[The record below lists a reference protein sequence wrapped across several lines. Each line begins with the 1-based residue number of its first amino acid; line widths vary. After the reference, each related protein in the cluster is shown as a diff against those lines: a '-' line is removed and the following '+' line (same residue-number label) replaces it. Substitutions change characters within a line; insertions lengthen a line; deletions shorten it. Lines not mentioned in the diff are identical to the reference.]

1 MPDSP
6 PTTPLAFHI
15 GQTNRAL
22 PGQKV
27 SGDGLLVLEEPDF
40 ILFAVIDGL
49 GHGEAAARATAVC
62 LSVFK
67 AGVRCGLE
75 ELLTRAH
82 NALRGERGVVAGLL
96 RVRRVQATFEAA
108 IVGNVSIA
116 HQRHVPG
123 MPAKRVHVLGQ
134 PGVLGS
140 TLRRMMV
147 QTGEVCAGDV
157 FVLHTDGI
165 QSRAEFGPLAGLQ
178 ADECADRIVAEFGKP
193 SDDCACLVVRVVGG
207 NARPSML
214 PPATRPR
221 LPSLAGDTELVRV
234 QRMNLTRTV
243 DAPVA
248 ASMLLALAR
257 QLGASEKRAW
267 ELSIVASELA
277 SNATRHAG
285 GGQLDVFFD
294 AAQGE
299 IVLDVRDVGSA
310 GGISSGSG
318 LGVGLQ
324 AVERL
329 ADSVE
334 IERTP
339 QGVRV
344 IVKKRL
350 HNPS

>member
-1 MPDSP
+1 MLA
-6 PTTPLAFHI
+6 PLSFQI
-15 GQTNRAL
+15 GQTNRPL
-22 PGQKV
+22 PGQRV
-27 SGDGLLVLEEPDF
+27 SGDGLYVQEDPDWS
-40 ILFAVIDGL
+40 LFAVIDGL
-49 GHGEAAARATAVC
+49 GHGESAARATTVC

-67 AGVRCGLE
+67 AGSRLPLVDM
-75 ELLTRAH
+75 LTKAH
-82 NALRGERGVVAGLL
+82 AQLRGERGVVAGLL
-96 RVRRVQATFEAA
+96 RIKRVEASFEAA
-108 IVGNVSIA
+108 IVGNVSIT

-134 PGVLGS
+134 PGVLGT
-140 TLRRMMV
+140 TLRRIVV
-147 QTGEVCAGDV
+147 QPGDVCEGDV

-165 QSRAEFGPLAGLQ
+165 QSRAEFGPMAGLD
-178 ADECADRIVAEFGKP
+178 AEEAAERIVSEFGKA
-193 SDDCACLVVRVVGG
+193 SDDCACLVVRVLGG
-207 NARPSML
+207 IARVSL
-214 PPATRPR
+214 APPAIRPR
-221 LPSLAGDTELVRV
+221 LPSLSGAPELERI
-234 QRMNLTRTV
+234 QRLALTRTS

-257 QLGASEKRAW
+257 QLGSSEKKAW

-294 AAQGE
+294 AATGH

-310 GGISSGSG
+310 GGVPRAGG

-334 IERTP
+334 IERTA

-350 HNPS
+350 HNP

>member
-1 MPDSP
+1 MSH
-6 PTTPLAFHI
+6 PLVFQV

-27 SGDGLLVLEEPDF
+27 SGDGLLVVEEPDF
-40 ILFAVIDGL
+40 TLFAVIDGL
-49 GHGEAAARATAVC
+49 GHGEAAAKATTVC
-62 LSVFK
+62 LAVFK
-67 AGVRCGLE
+67 AGPRLALTD
-75 ELLTRAH
+75 LLTRAH
-82 NALRGERGVVAGLL
+82 GQLRSERGVVAGLL
-96 RVRRVQATFEAA
+96 RVKRRDATFEAA
-108 IVGNVSIA
+108 IVGNVSIT

-134 PGVLGS
+134 PGVLGT
-140 TLRRMMV
+140 TLRRIIV
-147 QTGEVCAGDV
+147 QTGEVCEGDV

-165 QSRAEFGPLAGLQ
+165 QSRAEFGPMAGLD
-178 ADECADRIVAEFGKP
+178 AEEASERIVAEYGKP
-193 SDDCACLVVRVVGG
+193 SDDCACLVVRTLGG
-207 NARPSML
+207 AARSSMA
-214 PPATRPR
+214 PPPIRPR
-221 LPSLAGDTELVRV
+221 LPSLSGAPELVRV
-234 QRMNLTRTV
+234 QRLALARTI

-257 QLGASEKRAW
+257 QLGATEKKAW

-294 AAQGE
+294 ADRGE

-310 GGISSGSG
+310 GGGSSGSG

-334 IERTP
+334 IERTA

-350 HNPS
+350 HQ

>member
-1 MPDSP
+1 MP
-6 PTTPLAFHI
+6 TPLVFSI
-15 GQTNRAL
+15 GQTNRAM

-27 SGDGLLVLEEPDF
+27 SGDGLLVVEEPDF
-40 ILFAVIDGL
+40 TLFAVIDGL
-49 GHGEAAARATAVC
+49 GHGEAAARATTVC
-62 LSVFK
+62 LAVFK
-67 AGVRCGLE
+67 AGPRLALAD
-75 ELLTRAH
+75 LLTKAH
-82 NALRGERGVVAGLL
+82 AQLRGERGVVAGLL
-96 RVRRVQATFEAA
+96 RIKRLEATFEAA
-108 IVGNVSIA
+108 IVGNVSIT

-134 PGVLGS
+134 PGVLGT
-140 TLRRMMV
+140 TLRRIIV
-147 QTGEVCAGDV
+147 QPGEVCEGDV

-165 QSRAEFGPLAGLQ
+165 QSRAEFGPMAGLA
-178 ADECADRIVAEFGKP
+178 ADEAAERIVSEFGKS
-193 SDDCACLVVRVVGG
+193 SDDCACLVIRAGG
-207 NARPSML
+207 GSMRPSRA
-214 PPATRPR
+214 PPPIRPR
-221 LPSLAGDTELVRV
+221 LPSLSSTPELVRV
-234 QRMNLTRTV
+234 QRLALTRTV

-248 ASMLLALAR
+248 ASMLLAVAR
-257 QLGASEKRAW
+257 QLGATEKKAW

-294 AAQGE
+294 ADRGE

-310 GGISSGSG
+310 GGRPVGSG

-334 IERTP
+334 IERTAE
-339 QGVRV
+339 GVRV

-350 HNPS
+350 HFT